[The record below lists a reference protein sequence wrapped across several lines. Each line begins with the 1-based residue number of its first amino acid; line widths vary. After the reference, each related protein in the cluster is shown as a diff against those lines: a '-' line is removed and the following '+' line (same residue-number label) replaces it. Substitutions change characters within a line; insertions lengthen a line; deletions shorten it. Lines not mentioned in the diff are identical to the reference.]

1 MNYVYIKNIILMK
14 YGSPKV
20 SSNTIDVIDETLSP
34 RKSIQ
39 PYVRQRRSISSKMKD
54 FTDDN

>member
-39 PYVRQRRSISSKMKD
+39 PYVR
-54 FTDDN
+54 